1 MDIKKLVT
9 KTIKKYKTNNPFEL
23 AEALGIEVLYENLGS
38 INGYYT
44 KMLRSKYI
52 HVNYNLNEDRQRYTV
67 AHELGHAL
75 MHPNANTPF
84 LRENTL
90 FSVDKLERQA
100 NTFAVE
106 LLMPDNIISQYE
118 GYTVHNIASLVG
130 IPNGL
135 EVLKK

>member
-9 KTIKKYKTNNPFEL
+9 KIIKKYKTNNPFEL
-23 AEALGIEVLYENLGS
+23 AEALGIGVLYENLGS

-52 HVNYNLNEDRQRYTV
+52 HVNYNLNESRQRYTV
-67 AHELGHAL
+67 AHELGHAIL
-75 MHPNANTPF
+75 HPNANTPF

-100 NTFAVE
+100 NAFAVE
-106 LLMPDNIISQYE
+106 LLMPDNVISQYE

>member
-9 KTIKKYKTNNPFEL
+9 KIIKKYKTNNPFEL
-23 AEALGIEVLYENLGS
+23 AEALGIGVLYENLGS

-52 HVNYNLNEDRQRYTV
+52 HVNYNLNESRQRYTV
-67 AHELGHAL
+67 AHELGHAIL
-75 MHPNANTPF
+75 HPNANTPF

-100 NTFAVE
+100 NAFAVE
-106 LLMPDNIISQYE
+106 LLMPDNVISQYE
-118 GYTVHNIASLVG
+118 GYTVHNIASLVR

>member
-9 KTIKKYKTNNPFEL
+9 QIIKKYKTNNPFEL
-23 AEALGIEVLYENLGS
+23 AEALGIDVLYENLGS

-44 KMLRSKYI
+44 KILRCKFI
-52 HVNYNLNEDRQRYTV
+52 HVNYNLDETRQRYTI

-75 MHPNANTPF
+75 LHPNANTPF
-84 LRENTL
+84 LREKTL

-106 LLMPDNIISQYE
+106 LLMPDSLIQQYE
-118 GYTVHNIASLVG
+118 GYTIHNIADIVG

>member
-9 KTIKKYKTNNPFEL
+9 QIIKKYKTNNPFEL
-23 AEALGIEVLYENLGS
+23 AEALGIDVLYENLGS

-44 KMLRSKYI
+44 KILRCKFI
-52 HVNYNLNEDRQRYTV
+52 HVNYNLDEARQRYTI

-75 MHPNANTPF
+75 LHPNANTPF
-84 LRENTL
+84 LREKTL

-106 LLMPDNIISQYE
+106 LLMPDSLIQQYE
-118 GYTVHNIASLVG
+118 GYTIHNIADIVG

>member
-9 KTIKKYKTNNPFEL
+9 KIIKKYKTNNPFEL

-52 HVNYNLNEDRQRYTV
+52 HVNYNLNDSRQRYTV
-67 AHELGHAL
+67 AHELGHAIL
-75 MHPNANTPF
+75 HPNANTPF

-106 LLMPDNIISQYE
+106 LLMPDNVISQYE
-118 GYTVHNIASLVG
+118 GYTVHNLASLVG

>member
-9 KTIKKYKTNNPFEL
+9 QIIKKYKTNNPFGL

-44 KMLRSKYI
+44 KILRCKFI
-52 HVNYNLNEDRQRYTV
+52 HVNYNLDETRQRYTI

-75 MHPNANTPF
+75 LHPNANTPF
-84 LRENTL
+84 LREKTL

-100 NTFAVE
+100 NAFAVE
-106 LLMPDNIISQYE
+106 LLMPDSLIQQYE
-118 GYTVHNIASLVG
+118 GYTIHNIADIVG

>member
-9 KTIKKYKTNNPFEL
+9 KIIKKYKTNNPFEL

-52 HVNYNLNEDRQRYTV
+52 HVNYNLNESRQRYTV
-67 AHELGHAL
+67 AHELGHAIL
-75 MHPNANTPF
+75 HPNANTPF

-100 NTFAVE
+100 NAFAVE
-106 LLMPDNIISQYE
+106 LLMPDNVISQYE

>member
-9 KTIKKYKTNNPFEL
+9 KIIKKYKTNNPFEL

-52 HVNYNLNEDRQRYTV
+52 HVNYNLNESRQRYTV
-67 AHELGHAL
+67 AHELGHAIL
-75 MHPNANTPF
+75 HPNANTPF

-106 LLMPDNIISQYE
+106 LLMPDNVISQYE